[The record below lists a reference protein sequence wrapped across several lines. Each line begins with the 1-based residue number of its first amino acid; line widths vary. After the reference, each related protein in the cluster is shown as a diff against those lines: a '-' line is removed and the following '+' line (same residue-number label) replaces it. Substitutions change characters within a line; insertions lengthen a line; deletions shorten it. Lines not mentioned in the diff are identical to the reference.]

1 LKKVFSVLLT
11 LAVVVGLSLV
21 AAPAV
26 AADTTYSYSETW
38 GPSGVATPGDPY
50 TVDVTVADT
59 GDGWL
64 QWTYTY
70 SESPTHTPK
79 MTVAINYPN
88 GFAITTFDDGSHTG
102 WYYAPDPDEESTRVW
117 FADYS
122 GGTYNNWTKTTASG
136 NVLTVKIKKS
146 ALGHTFKWHG
156 YANVDGQQV
165 WIETDENW
173 LPTAEV
179 TLEDVTAVGLT
190 ADVPDIVAISA
201 SPSAIN
207 FGTLYPGQTSGE
219 GVVTVTNIGTHIVD
233 VDASV
238 TGSTLFMNNLQLVVS
253 DSWATG
259 PAWTDVITGLLSSK
273 SQDVRTRLV
282 VPSDYTP
289 TGTETGLLVFEATA
303 L

>member
-11 LAVVVGLSLV
+11 LAVVLGLSLV
-21 AAPAV
+21 AAPV
-26 AADTTYSYSETW
+26 AAGTTYLYSATW
-38 GPSGVATPGDPY
+38 GPSGIATPGDPY

-79 MTVAINYPN
+79 MTVAINYPH
-88 GFAITTFDDGSHTG
+88 GFAITTFDDGAHDG
-102 WYYAPDPDEESTRVW
+102 WYYAPDSGEEPTR

-122 GGTYNNWTKTTASG
+122 GGTSSNWATTASG

-165 WIETDENW
+165 WIETDGNW
-173 LPTAEV
+173 LPTGNV

-190 ADVPDIVAISA
+190 ANVPDIVAISA
-201 SPSAIN
+201 SPSAID

-219 GVVTVTNIGTHIVD
+219 GVVTVTNIGTHIVN

-238 TGSTLFMNNLQLVVS
+238 TDSTLFMNNLQLVVS

-259 PAWTDVITGLLSSK
+259 PAWIDVITGLLSSK
-273 SQDVRTRLV
+273 SQNVRTRLV

-303 L
+303 V